1 MADVPD
7 LAAVKEYLGGESDHS
22 WEDEEIQAALTAQVG
37 DQAARLKATAVATYP
52 DPLPL
57 ALCRRVHVALA
68 LKALPLGVQVTVSET
83 NAATT
88 RVGSPGRDPLVR
100 ELEAP
105 YRRRVVG

>member
-7 LAAVKEYLGGESDHS
+7 LDAVKAYLGSDHS
-22 WEDEEIQAALTAQVG
+22 WSDEEIQAALTAQVG
-37 DQAARLKATAVATYP
+37 AQASRLKATAIATYP
-52 DPLPL
+52 DPLPQ
-57 ALCRRVHVALA
+57 ALCRRVQVALA
-68 LKALPLGVQVTVSET
+68 IKPLPLGVQVTISET

-105 YRRRVVG
+105 YRRRAVG